1 MNKTEKQQLKEEILR
16 KKQEKSIYIIAHY
29 YQRSEVQEIA
39 DFVGDSYAM
48 ALAAR
53 DSESEIILVAG
64 VDFMA
69 ETAAILCPDK
79 IILSPEP
86 AATCPMAN
94 SISAE
99 HIRTYREL
107 HPDTLVVTYVN
118 TPAEVKAV
126 SDVCV
131 TSSNAEKIISRLPED
146 KKIYFVPDQNL
157 ARNIARGLDRE
168 ITAYDS
174 ACPIHAV
181 VTKDE
186 IIKLK
191 AEHPEALVLVHPEC
205 DPEVV
210 QLADYAG
217 STAGILNKVVK
228 SDEKIFIIGTESGIF
243 HAIQKQCPE
252 KQLILASK
260 ELICPNM
267 KSITLSKIKYSIDDL
282 ETPITVPGNIA
293 RQAAVALEKM
303 IELASEK

>member
-1 MNKTEKQQLKEEILR
+1 MNTSQKNQQIKEEILK
-16 KKQEKSIYIIAHY
+16 KKQEKDIFIIAHY
-29 YQRSEVQEIA
+29 YQRGEIQEIA

-53 DSESEIILVAG
+53 DSESKNILVAG

-79 IILSPEP
+79 TILSPEP

-94 SISAE
+94 SITAE
-99 HIRTYREL
+99 HIRQYREL

-131 TSSNAEKIISRLPED
+131 TSSNAEKIIRSLPRE
-146 KKIYFVPDQNL
+146 KNIYFVPDQNL
-157 ARNIARGLDRE
+157 ARNVAREMDRE
-168 ITAYDS
+168 IAAFDS
-174 ACPIHAV
+174 SCPTHAV

-191 AEHPEALVLVHPEC
+191 ALHPEAPVLVHPEC

-210 QLADYAG
+210 KLADYAG
-217 STAGILNKVVK
+217 STAGILKKVVE
-228 SDEKIFIIGTESGIF
+228 SDANAFIIGTESGIF

-267 KSITLSKIKYSIDDL
+267 KSITLNKVLHSIDNL
-282 ETPITVPGNIA
+282 ETVITVPEDVA
-293 RQAAVALEKM
+293 RQAVVALEKM
-303 IELASEK
+303 IELAS